1 MNSIKYTP
9 KFFILIALL
18 FSIAV
23 AISMYFYQ
31 PQQLLSRSAKNI
43 QTTINQD
50 FKNAK
55 LFLADTLIQNIF
67 LSQSPKANKSSW
79 VALNRLAESKK
90 AIAIVYHKNRLKY
103 WTSNAL
109 GFSENELKTL
119 PNFSFKKYKNAYY
132 IIFKEIKLAN
142 TMLFV
147 LPIKSSFAYQN
158 EYLQNKF
165 DAHLNVPEYILLN
178 QANASDF
185 INILDL
191 NGAKLFQVSMD
202 LNKLGA
208 QHFYT
213 RACLEILAIIFTL
226 LALAV
231 YLVLLAK
238 RKSNLIA
245 LLTLLAC
252 LLAIRTATYYFK
264 LPAET
269 FRLPIFNP
277 NLFASNF
284 IFPSLGDLAFNLIL
298 IFVLVW
304 FISKIFIHQKKINT
318 IGSLLLL
325 YLAVLILSYGLLA
338 LIQALVLD
346 SSISFDFFNIE
357 TLTIYSLMG
366 LAIISLACYI
376 LYLGLFTL
384 AAIVDQNFLRMQ
396 SKFAGLL
403 LLILLSVAYFLSSTL
418 LVIALLSFGVLFILF
433 KSKFSIRNHFTVA
446 AILLIIS
453 LFVIQ
458 SVYLLSINI
467 ESKEI
472 QNRELLVAKLEMAND
487 PIAEYLLDSILIKA
501 SKDAIITSQLA
512 KAQPNTALV
521 IEKLNANYLNGYF
534 SKYSRTGNVFFLN
547 NKKDRE
553 KYEQLDSF
561 INKNCELTSN
571 QGLFF
576 LTNNYGQLNYFAKIK
591 YSINNSTVWVVMA
604 INANYFREDNIYPEL
619 FLEGNL
625 RINKDFNQYAY
636 AIYKSNKLISQKGDY
651 PYKTKPNDFLANN
664 NTSLVVNGYKHL
676 VYRPNQDVVIV
687 VSKAKNSL
695 VNYISFFAYVFLI
708 FLVLF
713 LAIYLICILLN
724 KQQVQFTFSAI
735 TNRLQLLFKTRVQL
749 SLLFTIIISITIMGV
764 VTYQYISNLN
774 TSQQEEIL
782 SKNLHAIQQV
792 IIKKVGK
799 QAIAKS
805 VHQDDFVQAFQQVAD
820 LYQRDIN
827 LYALNGDLLLSTRPM
842 LTQSGITANCMNPSA
857 YISLS
862 LDAQSEI
869 INKEKVGN
877 LNYLSAYTPIRNSNS
892 EVIAYLNLPYFANAA
907 DYNQKIAVFI
917 TTIINSY
924 VLIVFFISIIAYFI
938 AKSITAPLSL
948 IQDQLINTKL
958 GQKMKT
964 INWNRNDEIG
974 SLIKAYNKMIIDLEE
989 SANKLA
995 KSERESAWKEM
1006 AKQVAHEIKNPLTP
1020 MKLGLQLLERA
1031 HQAQDK
1037 NFTQKF
1043 ENFAKTFIQQI
1054 DNLTNIANEFA
1065 NYAQMP
1071 NHKTEAVVI
1080 KDALWAS
1087 LDLFKHLANVKF
1099 TINDETPH
1107 ELKVLGNKDNF
1118 ISIFNN
1124 LFRNAI
1130 QAVDQIEH
1138 PIIQLHLSISSN
1150 KLLIKF
1156 EDNGVGIP
1164 ESIQANIFEPS
1175 FTTKNSGMGLGLA
1188 IVKNNLLPVDGEIW
1202 FESSAN
1208 KGTTFFVL
1216 LPIVN

>member
-43 QTTINQD
+43 QTTIIQD

-55 LFLADTLIQNIF
+55 LFLADTLIQNIL
-67 LSQSPKANKSSW
+67 LSQSSKANKSSW

-403 LLILLSVAYFLSSTL
+403 LLILLSIAYFLSSTL
-418 LVIALLSFGVLFILF
+418 FVIALLSFGVLFILF

-453 LFVIQ
+453 F
-458 SVYLLSINI
+458 
-467 ESKEI
+467 K
-472 QNRELLVAKLEMAND
+472 
-487 PIAEYLLDSILIKA
+487 
-501 SKDAIITSQLA
+501 
-512 KAQPNTALV
+512 
-521 IEKLNANYLNGYF
+521 
-534 SKYSRTGNVFFLN
+534 
-547 NKKDRE
+547 
-553 KYEQLDSF
+553 
-561 INKNCELTSN
+561 
-571 QGLFF
+571 
-576 LTNNYGQLNYFAKIK
+576 
-591 YSINNSTVWVVMA
+591 
-604 INANYFREDNIYPEL
+604 
-619 FLEGNL
+619 
-625 RINKDFNQYAY
+625 
-636 AIYKSNKLISQKGDY
+636 
-651 PYKTKPNDFLANN
+651 
-664 NTSLVVNGYKHL
+664 
-676 VYRPNQDVVIV
+676 
-687 VSKAKNSL
+687 KAKMS
-695 VNYISFFAYVFLI
+695 
-708 FLVLF
+708 
-713 LAIYLICILLN
+713 ICLL
-724 KQQVQFTFSAI
+724 
-735 TNRLQLLFKTRVQL
+735 KTQ
-749 SLLFTIIISITIMGV
+749 
-764 VTYQYISNLN
+764 
-774 TSQQEEIL
+774 
-782 SKNLHAIQQV
+782 
-792 IIKKVGK
+792 
-799 QAIAKS
+799 
-805 VHQDDFVQAFQQVAD
+805 
-820 LYQRDIN
+820 
-827 LYALNGDLLLSTRPM
+827 
-842 LTQSGITANCMNPSA
+842 
-857 YISLS
+857 
-862 LDAQSEI
+862 
-869 INKEKVGN
+869 
-877 LNYLSAYTPIRNSNS
+877 
-892 EVIAYLNLPYFANAA
+892 
-907 DYNQKIAVFI
+907 
-917 TTIINSY
+917 
-924 VLIVFFISIIAYFI
+924 
-938 AKSITAPLSL
+938 
-948 IQDQLINTKL
+948 
-958 GQKMKT
+958 
-964 INWNRNDEIG
+964 
-974 SLIKAYNKMIIDLEE
+974 
-989 SANKLA
+989 
-995 KSERESAWKEM
+995 
-1006 AKQVAHEIKNPLTP
+1006 
-1020 MKLGLQLLERA
+1020 
-1031 HQAQDK
+1031 
-1037 NFTQKF
+1037 QKF
-1043 ENFAKTFIQQI
+1043 A
-1054 DNLTNIANEFA
+1054 
-1065 NYAQMP
+1065 
-1071 NHKTEAVVI
+1071 
-1080 KDALWAS
+1080 
-1087 LDLFKHLANVKF
+1087 
-1099 TINDETPH
+1099 
-1107 ELKVLGNKDNF
+1107 
-1118 ISIFNN
+1118 
-1124 LFRNAI
+1124 
-1130 QAVDQIEH
+1130 
-1138 PIIQLHLSISSN
+1138 
-1150 KLLIKF
+1150 
-1156 EDNGVGIP
+1156 
-1164 ESIQANIFEPS
+1164 
-1175 FTTKNSGMGLGLA
+1175 
-1188 IVKNNLLPVDGEIW
+1188 
-1202 FESSAN
+1202 
-1208 KGTTFFVL
+1208 
-1216 LPIVN
+1216 

>member
-1 MNSIKYTP
+1 MSSIKYTP
-9 KFFILIALL
+9 KFFLFIALL
-18 FSIAV
+18 FSLAA
-23 AISMYFYQ
+23 AISIYFYQ
-31 PQQLLSRSAKNI
+31 PKQLLSRSANKI
-43 QTTINQD
+43 QTIIHHD
-50 FKNAK
+50 LKNAK
-55 LFLADTLIQNIF
+55 LFLADTLIQNIL
-67 LSQSPKANKSSW
+67 LSQSPKANKSKW
-79 VALNRLAESKK
+79 QALNRLAKSQN
-90 AIAIVYHKNRLKY
+90 AMAIVYHKNRLQY

-109 GFSENELKTL
+109 GFSESELKAL
-119 PNFSFKKYKNAYY
+119 PNYSFKKHKNAYY
-132 IIFKEIKLAN
+132 IIFKETKLAN
-142 TMLFV
+142 TLLFV
-147 LPIKSSFAYQN
+147 LPVKSSFAYEN

-165 DAHLNVPEYILLN
+165 DAHLKVPEYILLN
-178 QANASDF
+178 QANASDGKD
-185 INILDL
+185 ILDL
-191 NGAKLFQVSMD
+191 NGKKLFQVSLD
-202 LNKLGA
+202 LNKLA
-208 QHFYT
+208 AHHFYT
-213 RACLEILAIIFTL
+213 RACLEMLAIIFTL
-226 LALAV
+226 IALVV
-231 YLVLLAK
+231 YLLLIAK
-238 RKSNLIA
+238 RKSNVIA
-245 LLTLLAC
+245 LLTLFAC
-252 LLAIRTATYYFK
+252 LLSIRTATFHFK
-264 LPAET
+264 FPAEI

-304 FISKIFIHQKKINT
+304 FISKTFVHQKKVNT
-318 IGSLLLL
+318 ITTLLFLQA
-325 YLAVLILSYGLLA
+325 AVLMLSYGLIA
-338 LIQALVLD
+338 LVKALVLD

-357 TLTIYSLMG
+357 TLTAHSLMG
-366 LAIISLACYI
+366 LAIISLACYTV
-376 LYLGLFTL
+376 YLCLFTL
-384 AAIVDQNFLRMQ
+384 AAIVDQNYLRKQWKLASLCML
-396 SKFAGLL
+396 F
-403 LLILLSVAYFLSSTL
+403 ILTIAYFLASTL
-418 LVIALLSFGVLFILF
+418 FIIAFLSFVVLWVLF
-433 KSKFSIRNHFTVA
+433 KSKFSDRHHFTVA
-446 AILLIIS
+446 AILSIIS

-472 QNRELLVAKLEMAND
+472 QNRELLVAKLEIAND

-501 SKDAIITSQLA
+501 SNDPSIINQLA
-512 KAQPNTALV
+512 KTQPNSRQI

-534 SKYSRTGNVFFLN
+534 SKYSRTGDVYFLN
-547 NKKDRE
+547 KKKDRE

-561 INKNCELTSN
+561 IIKNCEPTTN

-591 YSINNSTVWVVMA
+591 YNINNSSAWVVMA
-604 INANYFREDNIYPEL
+604 INANYFREENIYPEL

-625 RINKDFNQYAY
+625 RINKDFSQYAY

-651 PYKTKPNDFLANN
+651 PYKTKPNEFLINN
-664 NTSLVVNGYKHL
+664 NSSQVMNGYKHL
-676 VYRPNQDVVIV
+676 VYRPNKEVLIV

-708 FLVLF
+708 FLILF
-713 LAIYLICILLN
+713 LIIYFIGILLN
-724 KQQVQFTFSAI
+724 ETQVQFTFSAI
-735 TNRLQLLFKTRVQL
+735 SKRLQLLFKTRVQL

-774 TSQQEEIL
+774 SSQQEEIL

-792 IIKKVGK
+792 IIKKVGT

-805 VHQDDFVQAFQQVAD
+805 VQQDDFVQSFQQVAD

-842 LTQSGITANCMNPSA
+842 LVQSGITANCMNPSA

-869 INKEKVGN
+869 ITKEQVGN
-877 LNYLSAYTPIRNSNS
+877 LNYLSAYIPISNTNS
-892 EVIAYLNLPYFANAA
+892 EIIAYLNLPYFANAT

-924 VLIVFFISIIAYFI
+924 VLIIFLIAIIAFFI

-948 IQDQLINTKL
+948 IQDQLIKIKL

-1037 NFTQKF
+1037 NFTEKF

-1071 NHKTEAVVI
+1071 NHKTEAVLI
-1080 KDALWAS
+1080 KEALWAS
-1087 LDLFKHLANVKF
+1087 FDLFKHLVNIKF
-1099 TINDETPH
+1099 TINDETAND
-1107 ELKVLGNKDNF
+1107 LLVLGNKDNF

-1130 QAVDQIEH
+1130 QAVD
-1138 PIIQLHLSISSN
+1138 PIAQPVIQLHLAITSN

-1156 EDNGVGIP
+1156 EDNGIGIP
-1164 ESIQANIFEPS
+1164 EAIQANIFEPS

-1188 IVKNNLLPVDGEIW
+1188 IVKNNLLTVDGEIW
-1202 FESSAN
+1202 FQSSPN

>member
-9 KFFILIALL
+9 KFFIFTAML
-18 FSIAV
+18 FSVAA
-23 AISMYFYQ
+23 AISLYFYQ
-31 PQQLLSRSAKNI
+31 PQQLLARSANTI
-43 QTTINQD
+43 QKTINHD

-55 LFLADTLIQNIF
+55 LFLADTLIQNIL
-67 LSQSPKANKSSW
+67 LSRSPKANKSSW
-79 VALNRLAESKK
+79 QDLNRLAKSKN
-90 AIAIVYHKNRLKY
+90 AIAIAYHKNQLKY
-103 WTSNAL
+103 WTSNAI
-109 GFSENELKTL
+109 GFSENELKAL
-119 PNFSFKKYKNAYY
+119 PNFSFQKHKNAYY
-132 IIFKEIKLAN
+132 IIFKETKLAN
-142 TMLFV
+142 TILFV
-147 LPIKSSFAYQN
+147 LPVKSSFAYEN

-165 DAHLNVPEYILLN
+165 DVHLNVPEYILLN
-178 QANASDF
+178 QSNASNYKD
-185 INILDL
+185 IIDL
-191 NGAKLFQVSMD
+191 TGAKLFQVSID

-208 QHFYT
+208 QHFYLS
-213 RACLEILAIIFTL
+213 ACLEMLAIIFSL
-226 LALAV
+226 ISLV
-231 YLVLLAK
+231 IYLVLLAK
-238 RKSNLIA
+238 RKSNVIA

-252 LLAIRTATYYFK
+252 LLTIRTATFYFK
-264 LPAET
+264 FPIEI

-284 IFPSLGDLAFNLIL
+284 VFPSLGDLAFNLIL
-298 IFVLVW
+298 IFVFVW
-304 FISKIFIHQKKINT
+304 FVSKTFIHQKKINT
-318 IGSLLLL
+318 NRSLLLL
-325 YLAVLILSYGLLA
+325 PLAVLILSYGLLA

-357 TLTIYSLMG
+357 TLTIHSLTG
-366 LAIISLACYI
+366 ISIISLACYI
-376 LYLGLFTL
+376 VYLCLFTL
-384 AAIVDQNFLRMQ
+384 ASIADQEFLLNQWKVVFLM
-396 SKFAGLL
+396 
-403 LLILLSVAYFLSSTL
+403 LLILLSITYFLSSTL
-418 LVIALLSFGVLFILF
+418 FVIALLSFGVLFILF
-433 KSKFSIRNHFTVA
+433 KSKFSIRNHFTVT
-446 AILLIIS
+446 AILSIIS

-458 SVYLLSINI
+458 SVYVLSINI

-472 QNRELLVAKLEMAND
+472 QNRELLVAKLEIAND

-501 SKDAIITSQLA
+501 SKDPNIISQLT
-512 KAQPNTALV
+512 KSQPNGTLV
-521 IEKLNANYLNGYF
+521 IEKIISNYLNGYF
-534 SKYSRTGNVFFLN
+534 SKYSRTGKVYFLN
-547 NKKDRE
+547 NKKDCE
-553 KYEQLDSF
+553 KYQQLDSF
-561 INKNCELTSN
+561 ININCELTSN

-576 LTNNYGQLNYFAKIK
+576 LANNYGQLNYYAKIK
-591 YSINNSTVWVVMA
+591 YTIKNSAAWVVLA

-625 RINKDFNQYAY
+625 RINKDFSQYAY

-651 PYKTKPNDFLANN
+651 PYKIKPNEFLVNN
-664 NTSLVVNGYKHL
+664 NSIQVINGYKHL
-676 VYRPNQDVVIV
+676 VYRPNPEVMIV
-687 VSKAKNSL
+687 VSKLKNSI

-708 FLVLF
+708 FLILF
-713 LAIYLICILLN
+713 LAIYFIGILLN
-724 KQQVQFTFSAI
+724 EPQVQFTFSAI
-735 TNRLQLLFKTRVQL
+735 SKRLQLLFKTRVQL

-792 IIKKVGK
+792 IIKKVGT

-892 EVIAYLNLPYFANAA
+892 EIIGYLNLPYFANAA

-917 TTIINSY
+917 NTIINSY
-924 VLIVFFISIIAYFI
+924 VLIVFLIAIIAFFI
-938 AKSITAPLSL
+938 AKSITTPLSL
-948 IQDQLINTKL
+948 IQDQLIKIKL
-958 GQKMKT
+958 GQNMKT

-974 SLIKAYNKMIIDLEE
+974 SLIKAYNKMILDLEE

-1031 HQAQDK
+1031 HQAQDE
-1037 NFTQKF
+1037 NFTEKF

-1065 NYAQMP
+1065 NYAHMP

-1087 LDLFKHLANVKF
+1087 LDLFKHLENVKF
-1099 TINDETPH
+1099 IINDETPQN
-1107 ELKVLGNKDNF
+1107 LMVLGNKDNF

-1130 QAVDQIEH
+1130 QAVDQIEN
-1138 PIIQLHLSISSN
+1138 PIIQLHLAISSN
-1150 KLLIKF
+1150 KLLIKL
-1156 EDNGVGIP
+1156 EDNGIGIP
-1164 ESIQANIFEPS
+1164 EAIQANIFEPS

>member
-1 MNSIKYTP
+1 
-9 KFFILIALL
+9 
-18 FSIAV
+18 
-23 AISMYFYQ
+23 
-31 PQQLLSRSAKNI
+31 
-43 QTTINQD
+43 
-50 FKNAK
+50 
-55 LFLADTLIQNIF
+55 
-67 LSQSPKANKSSW
+67 
-79 VALNRLAESKK
+79 
-90 AIAIVYHKNRLKY
+90 
-103 WTSNAL
+103 
-109 GFSENELKTL
+109 
-119 PNFSFKKYKNAYY
+119 
-132 IIFKEIKLAN
+132 
-142 TMLFV
+142 
-147 LPIKSSFAYQN
+147 
-158 EYLQNKF
+158 
-165 DAHLNVPEYILLN
+165 
-178 QANASDF
+178 
-185 INILDL
+185 
-191 NGAKLFQVSMD
+191 
-202 LNKLGA
+202 
-208 QHFYT
+208 
-213 RACLEILAIIFTL
+213 
-226 LALAV
+226 
-231 YLVLLAK
+231 
-238 RKSNLIA
+238 
-245 LLTLLAC
+245 
-252 LLAIRTATYYFK
+252 
-264 LPAET
+264 
-269 FRLPIFNP
+269 
-277 NLFASNF
+277 
-284 IFPSLGDLAFNLIL
+284 
-298 IFVLVW
+298 
-304 FISKIFIHQKKINT
+304 
-318 IGSLLLL
+318 
-325 YLAVLILSYGLLA
+325 
-338 LIQALVLD
+338 
-346 SSISFDFFNIE
+346 
-357 TLTIYSLMG
+357 
-366 LAIISLACYI
+366 
-376 LYLGLFTL
+376 
-384 AAIVDQNFLRMQ
+384 
-396 SKFAGLL
+396 
-403 LLILLSVAYFLSSTL
+403 
-418 LVIALLSFGVLFILF
+418 
-433 KSKFSIRNHFTVA
+433 
-446 AILLIIS
+446 
-453 LFVIQ
+453 
-458 SVYLLSINI
+458 
-467 ESKEI
+467 
-472 QNRELLVAKLEMAND
+472 
-487 PIAEYLLDSILIKA
+487 
-501 SKDAIITSQLA
+501 
-512 KAQPNTALV
+512 
-521 IEKLNANYLNGYF
+521 
-534 SKYSRTGNVFFLN
+534 
-547 NKKDRE
+547 
-553 KYEQLDSF
+553 
-561 INKNCELTSN
+561 
-571 QGLFF
+571 
-576 LTNNYGQLNYFAKIK
+576 
-591 YSINNSTVWVVMA
+591 MA

-636 AIYKSNKLISQKGDY
+636 AIYKSNNLISQKGDY

-713 LAIYLICILLN
+713 LAIYLIGILLN

-749 SLLFTIIISITIMGV
+749 SLLFTIMISITIMGV

-869 INKEKVGN
+869 INKEQVGN
-877 LNYLSAYTPIRNSNS
+877 LNYLSAYTPIRNTNS

-948 IQDQLINTKL
+948 IQDQLIKTKL

-1037 NFTQKF
+1037 NFTEKF

-1054 DNLTNIANEFA
+1054 HNLTNIANQFA

-1071 NHKTEAVVI
+1071 NHITEAVVI

-1107 ELKVLGNKDNF
+1107 ELMVLGNKDNF

-1164 ESIQANIFEPS
+1164 EDIQANI
-1175 FTTKNSGMGLGLA
+1175 LGLA

>member
-18 FSIAV
+18 FSLAA

-31 PQQLLSRSAKNI
+31 PQQLLNRSAKNI
-43 QTTINQD
+43 QTTIKQD
-50 FKNAK
+50 IKNAK
-55 LFLADTLIQNIF
+55 QFFTDSLIQNIL
-67 LSQSPKANKSSW
+67 LSQSPKTNKGTW
-79 VALNRLAESKK
+79 VALNRLAESNN
-90 AIAIVYHKNRLKY
+90 AIAIVYHKNILKY
-103 WTSNAL
+103 WTTNSL
-109 GFSENELKTL
+109 GFSENELIAL
-119 PNFSFKKYKNAYY
+119 PNFSFKKHKNAYY
-132 IIFKEIKLAN
+132 IIFKETKLAN
-142 TMLFV
+142 TLLFA
-147 LPIKSSFAYQN
+147 LPVKSSFAYEN

-165 DAHLNVPEYILLN
+165 DAHLNAPEYILLN
-178 QANASDF
+178 QANANAF
-185 INILDL
+185 KNILDH
-191 NGAKLFQVSMD
+191 NGNKLFQVSID
-202 LNKLGA
+202 LDKLGA
-208 QHFYT
+208 QHFYL

-226 LALAV
+226 IALV
-231 YLVLLAK
+231 IYLLLLAK

-245 LLTLLAC
+245 LLTLLAS
-252 LLAIRTATYYFK
+252 LFAIRIATIHFK
-264 LPAET
+264 FPAET

-298 IFVLVW
+298 IFVFVW
-304 FISKIFIHQKKINT
+304 FISKTFIHQKKINT
-318 IGSLLLL
+318 IGTFFLLQV
-325 YLAVLILSYGLLA
+325 AVLLISYGLIV
-338 LIQALVLD
+338 LIHALVLD

-357 TLTIYSLMG
+357 TLTVHSLIG
-366 LAIISLACYI
+366 LSVISLACYI
-376 LYLGLFTL
+376 VYLCLFTF
-384 AAIVDQNFLRMQ
+384 AAIVDQNILRKQ
-396 SKFAGLL
+396 WKFIGLL
-403 LLILLSVAYFLSSTL
+403 LFALLTFAYFIDSSLVLIAILSFATLYILL
-418 LVIALLSFGVLFILF
+418 
-433 KSKFSIRNHFTVA
+433 KSRFSDRNHFTVST
-446 AILLIIS
+446 ILSIIS

-487 PIAEYLLDSILIKA
+487 PVAEYLLDSILTKA
-501 SKDAIITSQLA
+501 SKDPIIINQLA
-512 KAQPNTALV
+512 KAQPNKALV
-521 IEKLNANYLNGYF
+521 IEKLNTNYLNGYF
-534 SKYSRTGNVFFLN
+534 SKYSRTGNIYFLN
-547 NKKDRE
+547 NQKDRE
-553 KYEQLDSF
+553 KYQQLDSF
-561 INKNCELTSN
+561 INKNCELTTK

-576 LTNNYGQLNYFAKIK
+576 LSNNYGQLNYFAKIK
-591 YSINNSTVWVVMA
+591 YTINNSTAWVVMA

-625 RINKDFNQYAY
+625 RINKDFSKYAY
-636 AIYKSNKLISQKGDY
+636 AIYKSNKLVSQKGDY
-651 PYKTKPNDFLANN
+651 SYKIKPNEFLANN
-664 NTSLVVNGYKHL
+664 NTSIVINGYDHL
-676 VYRPNQDVVIV
+676 VYRPNQEVVIV
-687 VSKAKNSL
+687 VSKVKNSL

-713 LAIYLICILLN
+713 LAIYFVGILFN
-724 KQQVQFTFSAI
+724 ESQVKFTLSAI
-735 TNRLQLLFKTRVQL
+735 SNRLQLLFKTRVQL

-764 VTYQYISNLN
+764 VTYQYISSLN

-782 SKNLHAIQQV
+782 SNNLHAIQQV
-792 IIKKVGK
+792 IIKKVGT

-805 VHQDDFVQAFQQVAD
+805 VQQDDFVQSFQQVAD

-827 LYALNGDLLLSTRPM
+827 LYSLNGDLLLSTRPM
-842 LTQSGITANCMNPSA
+842 LVQSGITANCMNPSA

-862 LDAQSEI
+862 LEAQSEI
-869 INKEKVGN
+869 IAKEQVGN
-877 LNYLSAYTPIRNSNS
+877 LNYLSAYTPIRNDNS
-892 EVIAYLNLPYFANAA
+892 EIIAYLNLPYFANAE

-924 VLIVFFISIIAYFI
+924 VLIVFLISIIAFFI

-948 IQDQLINTKL
+948 IQDQLIKIKL
-958 GQKMKT
+958 GQNMKT

-974 SLIKAYNKMIIDLEE
+974 SLIKAYNKMILDLEE

-1031 HQAQDK
+1031 HQAHDE
-1037 NFTQKF
+1037 NFKEKF

-1087 LDLFKHLANVKF
+1087 LDLFKHLENVKF
-1099 TINDETPH
+1099 IINDETTH

-1124 LFRNAI
+1124 LFRNAL

-1156 EDNGVGIP
+1156 EDNGIGIP
-1164 ESIQANIFEPS
+1164 EAIQANIFEPS

-1188 IVKNNLLPVDGEIW
+1188 IVKNSLLPIDGEIW
-1202 FESSAN
+1202 FQSTAN

>member
-9 KFFILIALL
+9 KFFILTALL
-18 FSIAV
+18 FSVAA
-23 AISMYFYQ
+23 AISIYFYQ
-31 PQQLLSRSAKNI
+31 PQQLLNRAANNI
-43 QTTINQD
+43 QITINQD
-50 FKNAK
+50 LKNAK
-55 LFLADTLIQNIF
+55 LFLADTLIQNIL
-67 LSQSPKANKSSW
+67 LSQSPEANKSSW

-90 AIAIVYHKNRLKY
+90 AIAIVYHQNRLKY
-103 WTSNAL
+103 WTSNTL
-109 GFSENELKTL
+109 GFSEKELKAL

-132 IIFKEIKLAN
+132 IIFKERTLAN
-142 TMLFV
+142 TILFV
-147 LPIKSSFAYQN
+147 LPIKFSFIYEN

-165 DAHLNVPEYILLN
+165 DVHLNVPEYILLN
-178 QANASDF
+178 QANAGDF
-185 INILDL
+185 KNILDL
-191 NGAKLFQVSMD
+191 NGAKMFQVSMD

-226 LALAV
+226 LTLAV

-264 LPAET
+264 FPAET

-284 IFPSLGDLAFNLIL
+284 IFPSIGDLSFNLIL

-304 FISKIFIHQKKINT
+304 FISKTFIYQKKINT

-325 YLAVLILSYGLLA
+325 YLVVLILSYGLLT
-338 LIQALVLD
+338 LIHALVLD

-366 LAIISLACYI
+366 LSIISLACYI
-376 LYLGLFTL
+376 VYLGLFTL
-384 AAIVDQNFLRMQ
+384 AAIVDQNFLRRQ

-403 LLILLSVAYFLSSTL
+403 LLILLSFAYFLSSTL
-418 LVIALLSFGVLFILF
+418 FVIALLSFGVLLILF
-433 KSKFSIRNHFTVA
+433 KSKFSDWNHFTVA
-446 AILLIIS
+446 AILSIIS

-467 ESKEI
+467 ELKEI

-501 SKDAIITSQLA
+501 SKDPIIISQLA
-512 KAQPNTALV
+512 KAQPNSALV
-521 IEKLNANYLNGYF
+521 IDKINANYLNGYF
-534 SKYSRTGNVFFLN
+534 SKYSRTGNVYFLN

-553 KYEQLDSF
+553 KYEQLDLF
-561 INKNCELTSN
+561 INKNCELTTN

-576 LTNNYGQLNYFAKIK
+576 LTNNYGQLNYFAKMK
-591 YSINNSTVWVVMA
+591 YSINNSTVWVVIA

-651 PYKTKPNDFLANN
+651 PYKTKPNEFLANN

-676 VYRPNQDVVIV
+676 VYRPNQEVVIV

-713 LAIYLICILLN
+713 LAIYFIGILLN
-724 KQQVQFTFSAI
+724 KQQVQFTFTAI

-782 SKNLHAIQQV
+782 CKNLHAIQQV
-792 IIKKVGK
+792 INKKVGG
-799 QAIAKS
+799 QNITKS
-805 VHQDDFVQAFQQVAD
+805 VQQDDFVQAFQQVAD

-862 LDAQSEI
+862 IEAQSEF

-877 LNYLSAYTPIRNSNS
+877 LNYLSAYTPIRNTNS
-892 EVIAYLNLPYFANAA
+892 EIIAYLNLPYFANAA

-924 VLIVFFISIIAYFI
+924 VLIVFIISIIAYFI

-948 IQDQLINTKL
+948 IQDQLIKTKL

-964 INWNRNDEIG
+964 INWNQKDEIG
-974 SLIKAYNKMIIDLEE
+974 SLINAYNKMIFDLEE

-1031 HQAQDK
+1031 YQADDE
-1037 NFTQKF
+1037 NFKDKF

-1087 LDLFKHLANVKF
+1087 LDLFKHLASVKF

-1130 QAVDQIEH
+1130 QAVDQIEY

-1156 EDNGVGIP
+1156 EDNGIGIP
-1164 ESIQANIFEPS
+1164 EAIQANIFEPS

>member
-1 MNSIKYTP
+1 MSSIKYTP
-9 KFFILIALL
+9 KFFLFIALL
-18 FSIAV
+18 FSFAA
-23 AISMYFYQ
+23 AISIYFYQ
-31 PQQLLSRSAKNI
+31 PQQLLSRSANKI
-43 QTTINQD
+43 QTIIQQD

-55 LFLADTLIQNIF
+55 LFLADTLIQNVL
-67 LSQSPKANKSSW
+67 LSQSPKANKSKW
-79 VALNRLAESKK
+79 QAINRLAKSKN
-90 AIAIVYHKNRLKY
+90 AIAIVYHKNRLQY

-109 GFSENELKTL
+109 GFSESELKAL
-119 PNFSFKKYKNAYY
+119 PNYSFKKHKNAYY
-132 IIFKEIKLAN
+132 IIFKETNLAN
-142 TMLFV
+142 TLLFV
-147 LPIKSSFAYQN
+147 LPVKSSFAYEN

-165 DAHLNVPEYILLN
+165 DVHLNVPEYILLN
-178 QANASDF
+178 QKNASDGKD
-185 INILDL
+185 ILDI
-191 NGAKLFQVSMD
+191 NGAKLFQVSLD
-202 LNKLGA
+202 LNKLA
-208 QHFYT
+208 TQHFYI
-213 RACLEILAIIFTL
+213 RACLEMLAIIFTL
-226 LALAV
+226 IALVV
-231 YLVLLAK
+231 YLLLIAK
-238 RKSNLIA
+238 RKSNIIA
-245 LLTLLAC
+245 LLTLIAC
-252 LLAIRTATYYFK
+252 LLTLRTATFHFK
-264 LPAET
+264 FPAEI

-298 IFVLVW
+298 IFLIVW
-304 FISKIFIHQKKINT
+304 FISKTFVHQIKINT
-318 IGSLLLL
+318 ITTLLFVQTV
-325 YLAVLILSYGLLA
+325 VLVLSYGLLA
-338 LIQALVLD
+338 LIKALVLD

-357 TLTIYSLMG
+357 TLTVHSLMG

-376 LYLGLFTL
+376 FYLCLFTL
-384 AAIVDQNFLRMQ
+384 TSIVDQNYLRKQWKLASLCLLFILTSAYFLASTLCVIAILSFAVIWVLSK
-396 SKFAGLL
+396 SKFADRH
-403 LLILLSVAYFLSSTL
+403 Y
-418 LVIALLSFGVLFILF
+418 
-433 KSKFSIRNHFTVA
+433 FTVA
-446 AILLIIS
+446 AILSIIS

-472 QNRELLVAKLEMAND
+472 QNRELLVAKLEIAND

-501 SKDAIITSQLA
+501 SKDPIIINQLA
-512 KAQPNTALV
+512 KTQPNSDQI

-534 SKYSRTGNVFFLN
+534 SKYSRTGNVYFLN

-561 INKNCELTSN
+561 IIKNCEPTTN

-591 YSINNSTVWVVMA
+591 YNINNSSAWVVMA

-625 RINKDFNQYAY
+625 RINKDFSQYAY

-651 PYKTKPNDFLANN
+651 PYKTKPNEFLAKNN
-664 NTSLVVNGYKHL
+664 SSQVMNGYNHL
-676 VYRPNQDVVIV
+676 VYRPNQEVVIV

-708 FLVLF
+708 FLILF
-713 LAIYLICILLN
+713 LIIYFIGILLN
-724 KQQVQFTFSAI
+724 ETQVQFTFSAI
-735 TNRLQLLFKTRVQL
+735 SKRLQLLFKTRVQL

-774 TSQQEEIL
+774 SSQQEEIL

-792 IIKKVGK
+792 IIKKVGR
-799 QAIAKS
+799 QAITKS
-805 VHQDDFVQAFQQVAD
+805 VQQDDFVQAFQQVAD
-820 LYQRDIN
+820 

-842 LTQSGITANCMNPSA
+842 LVQSGITANCMNPSA

-869 INKEKVGN
+869 ITKEQVGN
-877 LNYLSAYTPIRNSNS
+877 LNYLSAYIPISNTNS
-892 EVIAYLNLPYFANAA
+892 EIIAYLNLPYFANAA

-924 VLIVFFISIIAYFI
+924 VLIVFLIATIAFFI

-948 IQDQLINTKL
+948 IQDQLIKIKL

-974 SLIKAYNKMIIDLEE
+974 SLIKAYNKMILDLEE

-1031 HQAQDK
+1031 HQAQDE
-1037 NFTQKF
+1037 NFKEKF

-1071 NHKTEAVVI
+1071 NHKTEALAI

-1087 LDLFKHLANVKF
+1087 FDLFKHSANVKF
-1099 TINDETPH
+1099 IINDETPND
-1107 ELKVLGNKDNF
+1107 LKVLGNKDNF

-1138 PIIQLHLSISSN
+1138 PIIQLHLAISSN
-1150 KLLIKF
+1150 KLLIKL
-1156 EDNGVGIP
+1156 EDNGIGIP
-1164 ESIQANIFEPS
+1164 EAIQANIFEPS

-1188 IVKNNLLPVDGEIW
+1188 IVKNNLLPLDGEIW